1 VLNIVARH
9 QQHTHVYD
17 QLGDLHGGRM
27 RCCWLLTVGC
37 FVWGSAPT
45 LIVRLQKHARQGSLF
60 DASRVRPSP
69 LILCI
74 CCKDVLTFRVQSLVA
89 YIYKHH
95 DNLQRTIFPASV
107 QASRQHKPLL
117 RIIHAHFS
125 LPSSTCVFQV
135 ELFEESSHNLG
146 RRLL

>member
-1 VLNIVARH
+1 MLNVVARH

-27 RCCWLLTVGC
+27 RCCWLLTVSC

-45 LIVRLQKHARQGSLF
+45 LIVRLQKHARQGSSF

-74 CCKDVLTFRVQSLVA
+74 CCKGVLTFRVQSLVA

-95 DNLQRTIFPASV
+95 VNLQRTKAP
-107 QASRQHKPLL
+107 RRHKPFL
-117 RIIHAHFS
+117 RIIHAHQS
-125 LPSSTCVFQV
+125 LPSSICIQV
-135 ELFEESSHNLG
+135 ELLEESSQNLG